1 MALAT
6 KPTTQVLQDTHVTKK
21 TIKLIAVTEKIYRR
35 QVSTTLAIESSFSVI
50 KNEWRKLRARNGA
63 H

>member
-21 TIKLIAVTEKIYRR
+21 R
-35 QVSTTLAIESSFSVI
+35 SSWS
-50 KNEWRKLRARNGA
+50 R
-63 H
+63 